1 MKDTPFKT
9 LYHQLSKKATIY
21 IEIFITAHLDNLKWR
36 DSKLWNSLW
45 VEWLSHFWQLLRCV
59 LIVEGNMKQKIIG
72 QILSRKQRDEEI
84 TKYSSSSDICSLFDF
99 QSWLE
104 LRECLE
110 KVSKDT
116 QNTQQT
122 GLSTAQYTAMF
133 YFIWHSLPFRKWD
146 REFFVGPTILIFV

>member
-84 TKYSSSSDICSLFDF
+84 TKYSSSKQWYLLFVWFSVLTGIKRMFRESFQRYTKHAANRPVHCSIHGYVL
-99 QSWLE
+99 LH
-104 LRECLE
+104 L
-110 KVSKDT
+110 T
-116 QNTQQT
+116 
-122 GLSTAQYTAMF
+122 
-133 YFIWHSLPFRKWD
+133 
-146 REFFVGPTILIFV
+146 